1 MSRQARVGLLV
12 LAGVALFLIVLFTIA
27 NRSFLFSDTF
37 FVRSQFSDVAGLQA
51 GAAVQYQGVNVGRV
65 ERVRLPDEP
74 GQPIDVTMAIQ
85 EGARHLIRENTQAQI
100 QTDGLVGNQLITLV
114 PASAP
119 ASPVEEGEMIPGVDP
134 FNFTQVTDRLLGT
147 VQRFEDTA
155 GAFEQIMLDVQA
167 GEGTLG
173 KFVYDPALYNSLV
186 ETANQ
191 TQQTMANLGNDAEAL
206 VALAEEATEGV
217 NSILTKI
224 DRGDGTFARLLN
236 DPAVYNTLLAAS
248 DTVLTIAGDL
258 RAVTSSAENA
268 ANWGSLGAFR
278 FAELME
284 AAKHNWLFKRY
295 FEERGYVEQAPFE
308 VRERALTE
316 TYEELRALERELQ
329 VREAR
334 LEAREAGEDAASAN
348 SDGRTSGDR
357 N

>member
-12 LAGVALFLIVLFTIA
+12 LAGAVLFLVVLFAIA

-37 FVRSQFSDVAGLQA
+37 FVRSQFNDVAGLQA
-51 GAAVQYQGVNVGRV
+51 GAAVQYQGVGVGRV
-65 ERVRLPDEP
+65 ERVRLPDQPGEP
-74 GQPIDVTMAIQ
+74 IGVTMAIQ

-100 QTDGLVGNQLITLV
+100 QADGLVGNQIISLV
-114 PASAP
+114 SAATPAP
-119 ASPVEEGEMIPGVDP
+119 PVEEGEMIPGVDP

-173 KFVYDPALYNSLV
+173 KFIYDPAFYNSLV
-186 ETANQ
+186 QTADS
-191 TQQTMANLGNDAEAL
+191 TQRLMANLGDAAETL
-206 VALAEEATEGV
+206 VAIAGEATEGV

-224 DRGDGTFARLLN
+224 DEGDGTFAKMLN
-236 DPAVYNTLLAAS
+236 DPGVYNTLLAAS

-284 AAKHNWLFKRY
+284 AAKHNWIFKRY
-295 FEERGYVEQAPFE
+295 FEERGYLEQAPFE
-308 VRERALTE
+308 VRERALAE
-316 TYEELRALERELQ
+316 TYEELQALQRELQ
-329 VREAR
+329 AREAR
-334 LEAREAGEDAASAN
+334 LEALEAGEDAASAN
-348 SDGRTSGDR
+348 PDARTPGAR